1 MNEDSLKMKN
11 DQDDLK
17 DEDNLKTEK
26 GRLLQKLIQP
36 QKLRGPRKKTET
48 RFRFR
53 FRYILK
59 PNIFDRLNIEI
70 YRHHNHKIDLNRV
83 VPSSL

>member
-36 QKLRGPRKKTET
+36 QKLRGPRKKQKQD
-48 RFRFR
+48 
-53 FRYILK
+53 LD
-59 PNIFDRLNIEI
+59 IFQNQT
-70 YRHHNHKIDLNRV
+70 YQID
-83 VPSSL
+83 

>member
-26 GRLLQKLIQP
+26 GRLLQK
-36 QKLRGPRKKTET
+36 
-48 RFRFR
+48 
-53 FRYILK
+53 
-59 PNIFDRLNIEI
+59 
-70 YRHHNHKIDLNRV
+70 
-83 VPSSL
+83 